1 MFKLAVFA
9 VLGLAAAQVPEGA
22 YPSLTPAQ
30 IEEEYPKIANEYIV
44 VFKAQ
49 QPEALVA
56 THMDSIK
63 AHATTTLHREYHIAA
78 ADTSITA
85 VTTFLYRSTVEGEE
99 PNSLPSTAP
108 FFLSMPSEHW

>member
-9 VLGLAAAQVPEGA
+9 VLGLAAAQVNEGS

-78 ADTSITA
+78 PDTSKS
-85 VTTFLYRSTVEGEE
+85 FRGYPSPSKRS
-99 PNSLPSTAP
+99 SLSYTAP
-108 FFLSMPSEHW
+108 L